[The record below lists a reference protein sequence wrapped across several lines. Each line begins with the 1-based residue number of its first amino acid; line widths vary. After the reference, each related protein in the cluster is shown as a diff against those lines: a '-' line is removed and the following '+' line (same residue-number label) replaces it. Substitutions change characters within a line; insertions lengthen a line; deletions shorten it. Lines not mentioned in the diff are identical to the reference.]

1 MNDTNNMVKKK
12 QQRNL
17 IIISSA
23 LILIGFG
30 IYELLADKSVDDK
43 TALKEPANFA
53 SPLKHVDAESVILER
68 TEEKLIESQK
78 KTEALQQQL
87 DSLVKNNTEQ
97 QKNSM
102 ANQDQYQN
110 LQKRLDE
117 LENKLGLNGDGGANV
132 AGNWLLPTSE
142 SPKFINA
149 GIKTDEIS
157 LAVSNQTEALSD
169 KNPDNYVAAGT
180 FVKAVMIG
188 GADASAAVNAQAN
201 PTPMLFRIVEEG
213 TMPNKKQS
221 HLQGCVATAAVVGD
235 ISSERG
241 MVRLET
247 LSCVDPVTRN
257 ISDIAVEGTV
267 FGPEGKNGIRGIPV
281 WREGALLQRAFF
293 AGTLAGFSNSL
304 SQKYTTTS
312 ISPLGSTQT
321 ISAGDI
327 LKYGIAGG
335 LGGAM
340 DKLATYNIQRAE
352 QYHPVLQ
359 LNAGTVVDL
368 VFLKG
373 FYLRDQTIKNSPKKN
388 IDLETNR
395 NAIAQSEL
403 AKLPLTIKQVEQ
415 LKAHTEELGIKN

>member
-1 MNDTNNMVKKK
+1 MNDNNNKIKKK

-17 IIISSA
+17 MIVIAI
-23 LILIGFG
+23 LILVFWGS
-30 IYELLADKSVDDK
+30 YELISDKTATDQ

-68 TEEKLIESQK
+68 TEEKLMESQK
-78 KTEALQQQL
+78 KTETLQQQL
-87 DSLVKNNTEQ
+87 DELVKNNLEQ
-97 QKNSM
+97 QKSTT
-102 ANQDQYQN
+102 ANKDQYQN
-110 LQKRLDE
+110 LQKHLDE
-117 LENKLGLNGDGGANV
+117 LENKIGLKGGGNPDFLNGLLTPAAGGTAQLM
-132 AGNWLLPTSE
+132 GRE
-142 SPKFINA
+142 
-149 GIKTDEIS
+149 IKTDEIV
-157 LAVSNQTEALSD
+157 LALPKTAETVPD

-180 FVKAVMIG
+180 FVKAVMLG

-201 PTPMLFRIVEEG
+201 PTPMLFRIIENG
-213 TMPNKKQS
+213 TMPNKKHSQ
-221 HLQGCVATAAVVGD
+221 LKDCVATAAVVGD

-247 LSCVDPVTRN
+247 LSCVDPVN
-257 ISDIAVEGTV
+257 QKISDIAVEGTV

-281 WREGALLQRAFF
+281 WREGALLQRAFI
-293 AGTLAGFSNSL
+293 AGTLSGFSNSV

-321 ISAGDI
+321 VSGSDI
-327 LKYGIAGG
+327 LKYGAASG
-335 LGGAM
+335 LGNAM

-373 FYLRDQTIKNSPKKN
+373 FYLRENTPATTSKISELTNSRN
-388 IDLETNR
+388 I
-395 NAIAQSEL
+395 IAQSEL
-403 AKLPLTIKQVEQ
+403 AKLPLTMKQVEQ
-415 LKAHTEELGIKN
+415 LKTHADELGIRN

>member
-1 MNDTNNMVKKK
+1 MNNSVKKK

-17 IIISSA
+17 IIVIA
-23 LILIGFG
+23 VLILVFWSS
-30 IYELLADKSVDDK
+30 YELIADKTVTDRG
-43 TALKEPANFA
+43 TAKEPDNFA

-68 TEEKLIESQK
+68 TEEKLVESQK
-78 KTEALQQQL
+78 KTDTLQQQL
-87 DSLVKNNTEQ
+87 DELVKNNLEQ
-97 QKNSM
+97 QKSTT
-102 ANQDQYQN
+102 ANKDQYQN
-110 LQKRLDE
+110 LQKHLDE
-117 LENKLGLNGDGGANV
+117 LENKIGLKGNGSPDFLNGLLVPTVGGPAQL
-132 AGNWLLPTSE
+132 AGRE
-142 SPKFINA
+142 
-149 GIKTDEIS
+149 IKTDEIALTS
-157 LAVSNQTEALSD
+157 PKPTETIAD
-169 KNPDNYVAAGT
+169 KNPNNYVAAGT
-180 FVKAVMIG
+180 FVKAVMLG

-201 PTPMLFRIVEEG
+201 PTPMLFRIIEDG
-213 TMPNKKQS
+213 TMPNKKHSQ
-221 HLQGCVATAAVVGD
+221 LKGCVATAAVVGD

-247 LSCVDPVTRN
+247 LSCVDPTTQK

-293 AGTLAGFSNSL
+293 AGTLAGFSNSV

-321 ISAGDI
+321 VSGSDI
-327 LKYGIAGG
+327 LKYGAASG
-335 LGGAM
+335 LGNAM

-373 FYLRDQTIKNSPKKN
+373 FYLRENTPTITPK
-388 IDLETNR
+388 ISELASSR
-395 NAIAQSEL
+395 NVIAQSEL
-403 AKLPLTIKQVEQ
+403 AKLPLTIKQIEQ
-415 LKAHTEELGIKN
+415 LKTHADELGIRN